1 VKFALI
7 DVEKTNFPIGFM
19 CDELGVSRSGY
30 YAWRER
36 RPSKRS
42 QKDEELLEDITES
55 HRLSRRKYGS
65 PRVFKDLQALGRRTS
80 RKRIARLMR
89 DHGLVARTKKR
100 FKRTT
105 DSKHSF
111 PIAENLL
118 GRAFDVDAPNL
129 VWVTDITYVWTKEGW
144 LYLAA
149 IVDLYA
155 RVVVGWAMSER
166 IDTALC
172 LDALE
177 MAMTAR
183 RPRAGLIHHSD
194 RGSQYA
200 SHEYRRALE
209 RHGAR
214 CSMSRKGDCWD
225 NAVAESFWSTLKME
239 LIYDEDFETR
249 AETRQAI
256 FEYIEVFYNR
266 RRRHS
271 SIGYRFPVE
280 HEQLYRSAAQ
290 AA

>member
-1 VKFALI
+1 
-7 DVEKTNFPIGFM
+7 
-19 CDELGVSRSGY
+19 
-30 YAWRER
+30 
-36 RPSKRS
+36 
-42 QKDEELLEDITES
+42 
-55 HRLSRRKYGS
+55 
-65 PRVFKDLQALGRRTS
+65 
-80 RKRIARLMR
+80 MR
-89 DHGLVARTKKR
+89 DHGLIARKKKR

-129 VWVTDITYVWTKEGW
+129 VWVTDITYIWTREGW

-183 RPRAGLIHHSD
+183 RPRPGLIHHSD
-194 RGSQYA
+194 RGCQYA

-209 RHGAR
+209 RHGAL

-249 AETRQAI
+249 AAARQAV

-271 SIGYRFPVE
+271 SIDYRFPIE
-280 HEQLYRSAAQ
+280 HEDLYRSAAQ